1 MFLEIV
7 VFAEGPTEEQFI
19 KRIVAPALRHLD
31 IFIKPQTLKTSKDAS
46 GGAVTFDRLKFNARN
61 TLRQYPNA
69 VLTTFIDLYK
79 LDTDFPKFFES
90 SKKPDVYQKVYSLEA
105 ALHDEIV
112 EYVGCRPERFIAHIQ
127 PHEYEGLLFSDVDAL
142 VNTDPN
148 WSNFR
153 AKLLEIRNDAE
164 SPEHINNGYDTKPS
178 KRLETELSPKYKK
191 TLHGPLAAEK
201 ITLSTMERECRHFR
215 EWMEKLR
222 SINI

>member
-1 MFLEIV
+1 MSLEII

-31 IFIKPQTLKTSKDAS
+31 IYLKPQTLKTSKDAS

-79 LDTDFPKFFES
+79 LDTDFPKFLES
-90 SKKPDVYQKVYSLEA
+90 SKKLDIYQKVDSLEV
-105 ALHDEIV
+105 ALHAAIV
-112 EYVGCRPERFIAHIQ
+112 EHVGCRPERFIPHIQ

-142 VNTDPN
+142 VNTDPDWPN
-148 WSNFR
+148 YR
-153 AKLLEIRNDAE
+153 TKLLKIRNDAE
-164 SPEHINNGYDTKPS
+164 SPEHINDGFDTKPS
-178 KRLETELSPKYKK
+178 KRLEDNLLPKYKK

-201 ITLSTMERECRHFR
+201 ITLSAMERECRHFR
-215 EWMEKLR
+215 EWMDKLR
-222 SINI
+222 NINF